1 MMPVAG
7 WSRCVP
13 KRDVIE
19 DVHLSIPQRSESVR
33 RSLGF
38 YTWSRGLN
46 RTWQEALTYVLHP
59 KVCALDTCAHGI
71 LRMKSAQVS
80 SHRHHIVHLTHGKGS
95 KTGLC
100 LCAIISLYACAC
112 VCVCVCVF
120 ARGCARRLVS
130 NMHSLWMSLS
140 VAYSHCPACN
150 YQQLLSCSGYE
161 YELVE

>member
-7 WSRCVP
+7 WRRCVP

-80 SHRHHIVHLTHGKGS
+80 SHRPLDTRQRKQDWTMSLCNHISV
-95 KTGLC
+95 C
-100 LCAIISLYACAC
+100 VC

-150 YQQLLSCSGYE
+150 YQHVLSCSGYE